1 MPSRPAPRPRK
12 SDSTVVELPVTP
24 KAVRSAVAGNR
35 STEGTARN
43 QKQAPT
49 SATATSAKTA
59 KKTTSKK
66 PALSKPAVSTPNE
79 AVATAVAVE
88 RGKETTAT
96 SASVMKRPD
105 DRPNASASA
114 TAEPAKKSTP
124 RRKSVTST
132 PVTSTRTS
140 AKDAPSDPQVSH
152 EERLQYIAEAAYYI
166 AERRGFA
173 PGYEHQNWVEAE
185 AEVNERLQ
193 ASGAM
198 PQKNNQTEA

>member
-49 SATATSAKTA
+49 SAKTA

-96 SASVMKRPD
+96 NASVMKRPD

-114 TAEPAKKSTP
+114 TAEPAKQSMP

-193 ASGAM
+193 ASGAV
-198 PQKNNQTEA
+198 PQKNNQTET